1 MGTNVQFFLQTC
13 MYGVQPRYLDG
24 VKHIYIFHEQW
35 ATIFLK
41 YDQLIII
48 IIITKNNFRKYFW
61 LFSHIFWGISNSFFN
76 K

>member
-48 IIITKNNFRKYFW
+48 IIITKNNFRKYF
-61 LFSHIFWGISNSFFN
+61 
-76 K
+76 